1 MPTEPKRILVID
13 DEPGITMMMKLNL
26 EKSGRYTVQTQ
37 NDALTALAAAR
48 AFQPDLI
55 LLDIVMP
62 GKDGGELLSELQADE
77 ELKSIP
83 VVFLTATMTAHA
95 VEVRKGNIR
104 GIPVIAKP
112 VEPKKLIQRL
122 EEVLKQK
129 R

>member
-1 MPTEPKRILVID
+1 VID
-13 DEPGITMMMKLNL
+13 DEPGITLMMKLNL